1 MTPCE
6 QCHSSPATVHITR
19 ISNDSATVSHLCEAC
34 AREKGIMVEVP
45 PDGQVQEIDLS
56 ATRADVSSSPAAE
69 TPLDTRECGHCHF
82 KFTEFAASGRLGC
95 PRCYEEFEK
104 DVSAMLSQVHGATK
118 HKGKQYSRREAALM
132 AGEDVEKL
140 RTELSDAIVREEF
153 ELAALLRD
161 RLRGLDHHRDA
172 ESTEKT
178 KN

>member
-6 QCHSSPATVHITR
+6 QCHTSAATVHITR
-19 ISNDSATVSHLCEAC
+19 ISNESATVSHLCEAC

-45 PDGQVQEIDLS
+45 PDDGQAQEINLS
-56 ATRADVSSSPAAE
+56 ATRADISVSPV
-69 TPLDTRECGHCHF
+69 DTRECGHCHF
-82 KFTEFAASGRLGC
+82 KFAEFAASGRLGC

-104 DVSAMLSQVHGATK
+104 DVSAMLSQVHGAAK

-140 RTELSDAIVREEF
+140 RTELSDAIAREEF

-161 RLRGLDHHRDA
+161 RLRGLDHHRDT